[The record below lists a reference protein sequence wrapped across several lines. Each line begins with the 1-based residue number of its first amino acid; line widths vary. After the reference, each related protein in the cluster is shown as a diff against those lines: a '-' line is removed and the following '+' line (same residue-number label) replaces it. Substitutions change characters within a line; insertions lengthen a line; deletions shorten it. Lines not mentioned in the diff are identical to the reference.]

1 MKKYFLQ
8 YSVDA
13 KKLNARLKFNRK
25 FQNNKF
31 SDWIKKRLGKISKN
45 DNILDL
51 GCGNGAQ
58 SFYFA
63 KKNTEGKL
71 YSIDLSKESISYLK
85 NKILRKNFFPLCM
98 DMNNISIK
106 KTNFFDIINS
116 CYSFYYARNAKKL
129 FSKCYSL
136 LRENGKLI
144 VTTPMAP
151 HFIVDLAKKVH
162 PINKKV
168 TDSLLI
174 YKKIIK
180 EMDYKKMKVRIF
192 YFNSY
197 MSVKNYY
204 DLFKFYENSTF
215 YNKKFKLILLKKMK
229 NMFKN
234 KKVYSFK
241 KKSCMIVGIK

>member
-1 MKKYFLQ
+1 MKKNFLR
-8 YSVDA
+8 YSIDN
-13 KKLNARLKFNRK
+13 KKLNARLKFNKK

-31 SDWIKKRLGKISKN
+31 SICVKKRLGKISKK

-58 SFYFA
+58 TFYFA
-63 KKNTEGKL
+63 KKNIEGEL
-71 YSIDLSKESISYLK
+71 YSIDISKESISYLK

-106 KTNFFDIINS
+106 KTNFFNIINS
-116 CYSFYYARNAKKL
+116 CYSFYYARNTKKL

-144 VTTPMAP
+144 ITTPMPP
-151 HFIVDLAKKVH
+151 HFVIDLAKKVH
-162 PINKKV
+162 PISKKI
-168 TDSLLI
+168 TNSLII
-174 YKKIIK
+174 YKKVIK
-180 EMDYKKMKVRIF
+180 EMKYKKMKVRIF
-192 YFNSY
+192 YFNSN
-197 MSVKNYY
+197 MRVKNYY

-215 YNKKFKLILLKKMK
+215 YNQKFKLLFLKKIK

-234 KKVYSFK
+234 KKVISFK
-241 KKSCMIVGIK
+241 KKTCIIVGTK